1 VAGVDRWPEDEA
13 HGEIDGIVGP
23 YAIQHTSIDS
33 LPDGRFADQKFMAVI
48 GDLERELAGKL
59 GFHCR
64 LFGIGPRFRR
74 VRSGPRC
81 ARPSEIG
88 WRRYLRR
95 FQMGVTR

>member
-48 GDLERELAGKL
+48 GD
-59 GFHCR
+59 
-64 LFGIGPRFRR
+64 FGIGPRFRR
-74 VRSGPRC
+74 FRSGPRC
-81 ARPSEIG
+81 TRPSEIG

-95 FQMGVTR
+95 FQMGVTQ